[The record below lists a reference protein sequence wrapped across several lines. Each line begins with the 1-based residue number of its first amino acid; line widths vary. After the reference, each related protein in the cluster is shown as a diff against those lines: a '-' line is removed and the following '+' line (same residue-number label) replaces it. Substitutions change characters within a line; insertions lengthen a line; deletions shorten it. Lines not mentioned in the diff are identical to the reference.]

1 MDLGLTGARAIVTG
15 GSRGIGLAVALGLAA
30 EGARVALVARD
41 AQRLES
47 AAGRIRAAHPG
58 CEVMAERADTTDAAS
73 VEAMVGR
80 VVSAWGGVDML
91 VNCAAQPSFA
101 AGPASLA
108 DLADADVAA
117 DFDAKVLGYLRCAR
131 AVAPAMA
138 RQGYGRIV
146 NVSGLNARR
155 TGSISGTIRNVAV
168 AALTA
173 NLADELGPQGIGVTV
188 VHPGRQD
195 RADPPAGR
203 RARRRNRL
211 ERAAGARRPRRR
223 DEPRPHCDVRGG
235 RGRHRLPQLAAGRR
249 RDGRRR
255 LGRRRQPRV
264 RPLLAAGIATVSS
277 VEAGRGVR
285 SPRLSVLD
293 FVPVRTGQSTAD
305 ALAASLSLGRLA
317 DRLGYERFWFAE
329 HHKHAGSRGD
339 EPSGARRDACRSH
352 RADADRERWGS
363 AAQPLLARRRRA
375 VRPARSRVPGSHR
388 PGCRP
393 RGRRRRRDQPR
404 PGPGQRTDRGPAGA
418 ADGAGRIE

>member
-188 VHPGRQD
+188 VHPGLVKTERTPQLV
-195 RADPPAGR
+195 A
-203 RARRRNRL
+203 
-211 ERAAGARRPRRR
+211 ERAAATGSS
-223 DEPRPHCDVRGG
+223 EQQVRAG
-235 RGRHRLPQLAAGRR
+235 LAA
-249 RDGRRR
+249 
-255 LGRRRQPRV
+255 
-264 RPLLAAGIATVSS
+264 AT
-277 VEAGRGVR
+277 
-285 SPRLSVLD
+285 
-293 FVPVRTGQSTAD
+293 
-305 ALAASLSLGRLA
+305 SLGRIVTS
-317 DRLGYERFWFAE
+317 EE
-329 HHKHAGSRGD
+329 V
-339 EPSGARRDACRSH
+339 
-352 RADADRERWGS
+352 
-363 AAQPLLARRRRA
+363 AAVIVFLSSRRA
-375 VRPARSRVPGSHR
+375 AAVTGDAVSVAAGNRGSVHY
-388 PGCRP
+388 
-393 RGRRRRRDQPR
+393 
-404 PGPGQRTDRGPAGA
+404 
-418 ADGAGRIE
+418 